1 MAGRFGALAAAF
13 LAFVALALLG
23 RLLPNWFV
31 LVATLAFANGLV
43 ALGLVAAAGSAHS
56 ARHILLLWRLCR
68 VTGPRPHFF
77 SRAICPDIAGPT
89 RGRIAREKSLRNFE
103 RVRSGTACSLTCL
116 HSGIFSTISHARPRQ
131 LQGLGNELVELKGEK
146 ADYCF
151 GSSSD
156 ITRRATGQTTGRE
169 AKAFRFFTHERPG
182 VLTDGNDRR

>member
-77 SRAICPDIAGPT
+77 SSAAG
-89 RGRIAREKSLRNFE
+89 
-103 RVRSGTACSLTCL
+103 
-116 HSGIFSTISHARPRQ
+116 
-131 LQGLGNELVELKGEK
+131 
-146 ADYCF
+146 
-151 GSSSD
+151 
-156 ITRRATGQTTGRE
+156 TRR
-169 AKAFRFFTHERPG
+169 
-182 VLTDGNDRR
+182 TDPARSAAPWKRAEDR